1 MESCEKNNTGTLIIH
16 NSSTKGKLWLDI
28 DESYGPGLSS
38 ADYEISVGQ
47 SIRVELP
54 VGLHDIEGVW
64 TTSLPGNGIQIS
76 GAEDKEVFV
85 GQCDEVNVYYDL

>member
-1 MESCEKNNTGTLIIH
+1 
-16 NSSTKGKLWLDI
+16 
-28 DESYGPGLSS
+28 
-38 ADYEISVGQ
+38 
-47 SIRVELP
+47 